1 MEKALSRM
9 TEGLLFF
16 YACTSP
22 LDSRGANV
30 CIERKIMLRVK
41 ILNVFRADY
50 GVCCTILIY
59 PEEFVLSD
67 Y

>member
-16 YACTSP
+16 YAYTSP

-30 CIERKIMLRVK
+30 CFERKIMLRVK
-41 ILNVFRADY
+41 ILNVFRAYY
-50 GVCCTILIY
+50 GVCRTILIY

>member
-9 TEGLLFF
+9 TEGLLSF
-16 YACTSP
+16 YTQTSQQ
-22 LDSRGANV
+22 DSREQV
-30 CIERKIMLRVK
+30 YVLKRKTMLRVK

-59 PEEFVLSD
+59 PEEFVLSEC
-67 Y
+67 